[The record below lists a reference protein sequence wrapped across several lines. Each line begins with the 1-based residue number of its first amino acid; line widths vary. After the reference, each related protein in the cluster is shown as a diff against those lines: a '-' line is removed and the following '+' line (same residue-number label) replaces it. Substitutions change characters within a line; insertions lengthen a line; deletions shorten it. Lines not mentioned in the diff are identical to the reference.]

1 MNRSRNRNGKEEN
14 EKQEWEVKL
23 VYFILYDIT

>member
-1 MNRSRNRNGKEEN
+1 MNMSRNRSGKEEN